1 MTYKKPINYG
11 RMGFLAGATFFAL
24 VLIAA
29 FCFLPYGPDFGG
41 TTMAVASSPEPG
53 LVKIAQATG
62 KAAEQLSNSTTEQRI
77 EEMEK
82 TLQSIKTTGEKAEDR
97 SYSNKMMSAE
107 LIGYV
112 RLVVVVLIVIA
123 VAFPLTIW
131 LLSRKRI
138 LGLSGMSSEL
148 ATTLLIIEERQ
159 AKLAIILKEIQGEID
174 YLHTMSVPDLK
185 NLIQQAENYLKQNET
200 DLENAGRRPSVG
212 EGSQK

>member
-11 RMGFLAGATFFAL
+11 RMGFLAGGTFFAL

-29 FCFLPYGPDFGG
+29 FCFLPHGPDFGG
-41 TTMAVASSPEPG
+41 TTMAVASGPEYG
-53 LVKIAQATG
+53 LAKIAQATG
-62 KAAEQLSNSTTEQRI
+62 KASEQPSNSTTEQRI
-77 EEMEK
+77 EQMEK

-159 AKLAIILKEIQGEID
+159 AKLAVILKEIQGEID

-200 DLENAGRRPSVG
+200 DLENAGRRRSVG